1 MYDVVV
7 IGGGPG
13 GYAAAIRAAQLGGKV
28 ALAEAGQIGGTCVNR
43 GCIPSKVWQRSAR
56 LLQHIQA
63 SQDFGIKSRFEG
75 LDLKAIVERIS
86 GVANDIRMGME
97 SLLKN
102 NAVELVPGSAVL
114 KSPREVA
121 VDKTLLETRKIII
134 ASGSRLDVPDITG
147 LEDAALT
154 TDQILETDRIPAS
167 VLIPGDQPIQ
177 VELAGTLVV
186 LGCKVTLAT
195 PDRRILPR
203 EDLETSQRITQAL
216 DQQGVDVLRGYEIDS
231 VRSVEDGY
239 EAILTGPDEQRIRV
253 ERVLVCSRRPNTS
266 GAGIDAVGVKQNPD
280 GGIAVNDQLETSV
293 AGIYA
298 VGDVTGGWMLSHA
311 ASSMAI
317 TAAEN
322 AMGQTGAFPFHLIPR
337 CLWTIPQVG
346 SVGLSE
352 EEAENKGLDV
362 EIGDF
367 PLAINGLAMAH
378 DQMSGAVKTVSEAR
392 YGEILGVHIVG
403 EHATELIGEAVLAIQ
418 LEATVN
424 ELARS
429 IRVHPTF
436 SEAVVDAARDAK
448 DWALY
453 LPPG

>member
-13 GYAAAIRAAQLGGKV
+13 GYAAAIRAAQMGGKV

-43 GCIPSKVWQRSAR
+43 GCIPSKVWHRSAR
-56 LLQHIQA
+56 MLQNVQTA
-63 SQDFGIKSRFEG
+63 QDFGIKARFEG
-75 LDLKAIVERIS
+75 LDLKAVVERIS

-102 NAVELVPGSAVL
+102 NGVELVPGRAVI

-121 VDKTLLETRKIII
+121 VDKTRLETRKIII
-134 ASGSRLDVPDITG
+134 ASGSRLDVPAIAG
-147 LEDAALT
+147 LDDAALT
-154 TDQILETDRIPAS
+154 TDQILETDRIPVS
-167 VLIPGDQPIQ
+167 VLIPGAQPIQ
-177 VELAGTLVV
+177 VEMAGMLAV

-216 DQQGVDVLRGYEIDS
+216 GQQGVDVLRGYEIDS
-231 VRSVEDGY
+231 VRSAGDEY
-239 EAILTGPDEQRIRV
+239 EAVLTGPDDRRIRV

-266 GAGIDAVGVKQNPD
+266 GAGIEAVGVQQNPD

-311 ASSMAI
+311 ASAMAI
-317 TAAEN
+317 KAAEN
-322 AMGQTGAFPFHLIPR
+322 AMGQSEAFPFHLIPR

-346 SVGLSE
+346 SVGFSE
-352 EEAENKGLDV
+352 EEAEKKGLDV

-378 DQMSGAVKTVSEAR
+378 DQMDGAVKIVSEAR

-403 EHATELIGEAVLAIQ
+403 QNATELIGEAVLAIQ

-424 ELARS
+424 ELALS
-429 IRVHPTF
+429 IRAHPTF

>member
-28 ALAEAGQIGGTCVNR
+28 ALAEADQIGGTCVNR

-56 LLQHIQA
+56 MLQHIQTA
-63 SQDFGIKSRFEG
+63 RDFGIKARFEG
-75 LDLKAIVERIS
+75 LDLKAVVERIN
-86 GVANDIRMGME
+86 GVAGDIRMGME

-102 NAVELVPGSAVL
+102 NAVELVPGRAVI

-121 VDKTLLETRKIII
+121 VDKTRLETRKIII
-134 ASGSRLDVPDITG
+134 ASGSRLDVPDIAG

-154 TDQILETDRIPAS
+154 TDQILETDRIPDS
-167 VLIPGDQPIQ
+167 VLIPSAQPIQ
-177 VELAGTLVV
+177 VELAGTLAV

-216 DQQGVDVLRGYEIDS
+216 SQQGVDVLRGYEIDS
-231 VRSVEDGY
+231 VRSAENGY
-239 EAILTGPDEQRIRV
+239 EAVLTGPDERRIRV
-253 ERVLVCSRRPNTS
+253 ERILVCSRRPNTS
-266 GAGIDAVGVKQNPD
+266 GAGIEAVGVQQDPD

-322 AMGQTGAFPFHLIPR
+322 AMGQSGAFPFHLIPR

-352 EEAENKGLDV
+352 AEAEKKGLDV
-362 EIGDF
+362 EVGDF

-378 DQMSGAVKTVSEAR
+378 DQMSGAVKIVSEAR
-392 YGEILGVHIVG
+392 YGEILGVHIVS

-429 IRVHPTF
+429 IRAHPTF

>member
-28 ALAEAGQIGGTCVNR
+28 ALAEGGQIGGTCVNR
-43 GCIPSKVWQRSAR
+43 GCIPTKVWQRSAR
-56 LLQHIQA
+56 VLQHIQTA
-63 SQDFGIKSRFEG
+63 QDFGIKARFEG
-75 LDLKAIVERIS
+75 MDLKAVVERIN
-86 GVANDIRMGME
+86 GVAGDIRMGME

-102 NAVELVPGSAVL
+102 NAVELVPGRAVL

-134 ASGSRLDVPDITG
+134 ATGSRLDVPDISG

-154 TDQILETDRIPAS
+154 TDQILETDRMPAS
-167 VLIPGDQPIQ
+167 VLIPGAQPIQ
-177 VELAGTLVV
+177 VELAGTLAV

-216 DQQGVDVLRGYEIDS
+216 SQQGVELLRGYEIDS
-231 VRSVEDGY
+231 VRSAGDEF
-239 EAILTGPDEQRIRV
+239 EAVLTGPDERRIRV

-266 GAGIDAVGVKQNPD
+266 GTGIKAVGVTLNQD
-280 GGIAVNDQLETSV
+280 GGIAVNDRLETSV

-322 AMGQTGAFPFHLIPR
+322 AMGQSGAFPFHLIPR

-352 EEAENKGLDV
+352 AEAEKKGLDV
-362 EIGDF
+362 EVGDF
-367 PLAINGLAMAH
+367 PFAVNGLAMAH
-378 DQMSGAVKTVSEAR
+378 DQMSGAVKIVSEAC

-403 EHATELIGEAVLAIQ
+403 GHATELIGEAVLAIQ

-429 IRVHPTF
+429 IRAHPTF
-436 SEAVVDAARDAK
+436 SEAMVDAARDAK